1 MPAARKALII
11 GAGIAGPALAMALQK
26 AGIDSAVF
34 EAHPSDSSGVGAFL
48 TVASNGM
55 DALGVLDSP
64 EVLDRAFTTPFIV
77 LRSGTGKYLG
87 RARTG
92 IELPGGRTCQTITRS
107 DLYQGMHDAAAK
119 RGIEVDYGR
128 RLVGIDESAA
138 GVQACFAD
146 ASAEEGDLVIG
157 CDGVH
162 STVRELIDPRAPT
175 LRTRDCSPPA
185 ATSRGCRSI
194 PSRAATR

>member
-48 TVASNGM
+48 TVASNGV

-77 LRSGTGKYLG
+77 LRSSTGKYLG
-87 RARTG
+87 RLAPASSFPVGRRVRPSLART
-92 IELPGGRTCQTITRS
+92 CTRACTTRRPS
-107 DLYQGMHDAAAK
+107 EGSRSTTAAAW
-119 RGIEVDYGR
+119 
-128 RLVGIDESAA
+128 SA
-138 GVQACFAD
+138 
-146 ASAEEGDLVIG
+146 
-157 CDGVH
+157 
-162 STVRELIDPRAPT
+162 STRA
-175 LRTRDCSPPA
+175 L
-185 ATSRGCRSI
+185 RGCGPASPTPRRK
-194 PSRAATR
+194 RAIW